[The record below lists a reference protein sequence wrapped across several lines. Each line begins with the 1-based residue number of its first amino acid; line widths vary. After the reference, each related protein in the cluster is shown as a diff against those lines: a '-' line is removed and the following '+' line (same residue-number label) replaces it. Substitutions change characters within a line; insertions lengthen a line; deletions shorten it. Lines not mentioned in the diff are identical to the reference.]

1 MVVLFL
7 SSFFF
12 FFLFSD
18 SSFDFVYFFIFLF
31 FSIFSFYFHFSH
43 TFLTGAKF
51 TDIKRLE
58 NELRL
63 TKSSLSKERVD
74 GSTTRQLLQE
84 EASRVTDTASKQV
97 ADIQSRLDKAKRDH
111 ADSQASTASLLAA

>member
-1 MVVLFL
+1 VVVVVLFL
-7 SSFFF
+7 SPYFSFFF
-12 FFLFSD
+12 FFFS
-18 SSFDFVYFFIFLF
+18 SSF
-31 FSIFSFYFHFSH
+31 FHFSSH
-43 TFLTGAKF
+43 THLSGAKF

-74 GSTTRQLLQE
+74 SSTTRQLLQE

>member
-1 MVVLFL
+1 MILFT
-7 SSFFF
+7 
-12 FFLFSD
+12 FLFSC
-18 SSFDFVYFFIFLF
+18 SFLSFLF
-31 FSIFSFYFHFSH
+31 ISTSLTHFS
-43 TFLTGAKF
+43 GAKF